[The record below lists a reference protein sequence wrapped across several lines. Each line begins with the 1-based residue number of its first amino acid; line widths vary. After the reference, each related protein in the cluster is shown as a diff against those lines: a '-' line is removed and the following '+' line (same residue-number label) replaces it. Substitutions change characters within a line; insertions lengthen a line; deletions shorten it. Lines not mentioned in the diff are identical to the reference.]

1 MKNLKL
7 RGKLVACVGILILAT
22 VVILCVFS
30 SVSLN
35 NAYNRTVQVTN
46 EKLDQM
52 IKSQVECMV
61 GVLQANYDRY
71 VNGEITEEQARENAE
86 YLVRSTRYNNGVG
99 YFWADMADGTSAVH
113 IKPEVEG
120 TNRYQTQDE
129 KGNYF
134 VQDTIKAGDQPDG
147 DYIDFYF
154 AKPGESEA
162 KAKRGYV
169 RKFEPY
175 GWYIGTG
182 NYEEDMLPLIQA
194 ELDASKGARA
204 FSLLGLLAFGVLII
218 IAGVWIMNL
227 IAGKIT
233 RPVEKVS
240 GRLRELSKGNLHDDA
255 DIEYNSDDE
264 VGVLTES
271 LQETI
276 RVLREYIKNIARVL
290 AEIDKGNLNVKI
302 DFECV
307 GDFEPIKTSLLHTVD
322 YLNGTMLELKEMSG
336 QLSLSSTQLAQGAQT
351 LAEGAAD
358 QAGSIQE
365 IQASVNDVTEHV
377 ANNSKNVLATSQ
389 EAQKMEDQTQN
400 STRQMEQ
407 MTEAMQRISE
417 KSDQIKDIIGS
428 IEGIASQTNLLSL
441 NASIEA
447 ARAGEAGRGFA
458 VVANEIRQLATQ
470 TASAVEDTR
479 RLIEDT
485 LNEVEK
491 GNKIARQTSDSQ
503 NELIV
508 GLGGIIRSIEAV
520 GTAFAAQDE
529 MMEQLHTGIGQVAGV
544 VASNSAAAQES
555 SATSEELSA
564 QAVTMNELVM
574 RFNLREA

>member
-7 RGKLVACVGILILAT
+7 RGKLVTCAGILILST
-22 VVILCVFS
+22 VLILCIFS

-35 NAYNRTVQVTN
+35 IAYSRTIQVTN

-71 VNGEITEEQARENAE
+71 LNGEISEEQAKENAE
-86 YLVRSTRYNNGVG
+86 NLVRSTRYNNGVG

-147 DYIDFYF
+147 DFIDFYF

-169 RKFEPY
+169 KKFEPY

-182 NYEEDMLPLIQA
+182 NYEEDMLPLIQS
-194 ELDASKGARA
+194 ELDASARTRT
-204 FSLLGLLAFGVLII
+204 FSLLSLLFSGII
-218 IAGVWIMNL
+218 IVIAGIGIMNM
-227 IAGKIT
+227 IARRIT
-233 RPVEKVS
+233 GPIERVS
-240 GRLRELSKGNLHDDA
+240 GRLQELSRGNLHDEAEIAYD
-255 DIEYNSDDE
+255 NNDE
-264 VGVLTES
+264 VGILTQS
-271 LQETI
+271 LEETI
-276 RVLREYIKNIARVL
+276 RVLREYIKNISMVL
-290 AEIDKGNLNVKI
+290 GEIDKGNMAVTV

-307 GDFEPIKTSLLHTVD
+307 GDFEPIKTSLVHTTD
-322 YLNGTMLELKEMSG
+322 NLNSTILELKEMSN
-336 QLSLSSTQLAQGAQT
+336 QLSSSAAQLAQGAQT

-365 IQASVNDVTEHV
+365 IQTSVNEVTEHV
-377 ANNSKNVLATSQ
+377 ADNAENVSKTST
-389 EAQKMEDQTQN
+389 EAKKMENQTQS
-400 STRQMEQ
+400 STKQMSQ
-407 MTEAMQRISE
+407 MTEAMARISE

-428 IEGIASQTNLLSL
+428 IEGIANQTNLLSL
-441 NASIEA
+441 NAAIEA
-447 ARAGEAGRGFA
+447 ARAGEAGKGFA
-458 VVANEIRQLATQ
+458 VVADEIRQLATQ
-470 TASAVEDTR
+470 TASAVDDTR

-485 LNEVEK
+485 LSEVEK
-491 GNKIARQTSDSQ
+491 GNKIARETSGSQ
-503 NELIV
+503 QELIV
-508 GLGGIIRSIEAV
+508 GLGEIIASIESV
-520 GTAFAAQDE
+520 GTAFTAQAE
-529 MMEQLHTGIGQVAGV
+529 MMNELNTGIEQVAGV
-544 VASNSAAAQES
+544 VESNSAAAQES

-564 QAVTMNELVM
+564 QAVTLNELVM
-574 RFNLREA
+574 RFQLK